1 MEVNMVAFPTQ
12 KQDKVKGLEMT
23 SQIQSDF
30 FWMLKRGTRI

>member
-30 FWMLKRGTRI
+30 FLDAKEGH